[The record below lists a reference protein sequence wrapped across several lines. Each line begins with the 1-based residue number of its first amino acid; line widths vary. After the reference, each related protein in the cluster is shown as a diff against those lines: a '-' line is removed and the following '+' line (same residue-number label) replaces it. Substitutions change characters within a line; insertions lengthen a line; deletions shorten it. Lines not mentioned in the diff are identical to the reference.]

1 MYLYSGLSKCLIIHG
16 IKFVLCK
23 DSSIIFI
30 LNLGQNAL
38 NIFIAQNM
46 FSNERILFHNLK
58 KFIKGIIR
66 RHPRLF
72 ITCSRN
78 FGGLFF
84 SILGT
89 LYCITLIVF
98 FS

>member
-1 MYLYSGLSKCLIIHG
+1 MFKSCICYGLSKCLIIHG

-38 NIFIAQNM
+38 NISVAQNM
-46 FSNERILFHNLK
+46 FSNERIFVSSNSLK

-84 SILGT
+84 PILE
-89 LYCITLIVF
+89 LYTVLL
-98 FS
+98 